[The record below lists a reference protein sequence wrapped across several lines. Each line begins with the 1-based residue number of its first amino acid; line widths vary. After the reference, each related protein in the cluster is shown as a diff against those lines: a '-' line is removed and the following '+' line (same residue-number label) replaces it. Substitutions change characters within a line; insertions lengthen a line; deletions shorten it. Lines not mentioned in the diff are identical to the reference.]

1 LAFCSPARRA
11 ASTGIPS
18 IRIIVECS
26 CQETRD
32 KCLGRVSLARPVRP
46 ATVSAGLGRPL
57 LFPLSPSHSPQ
68 RVCGSVNT
76 LATGTTYISRGHSCA
91 SPRVSRKSSGLK
103 ESHFPTD
110 FTDRD
115 APDFRLSD
123 HPKSTRL
130 RATRITD
137 RPDAITSNAAGSGN
151 FIEVYT
157 WANWRIPGRYAIRIR
172 RRLECSPVTPQEQI
186 PPRLGHVLS
195 ATKRMGYA
203 L

>member
-1 LAFCSPARRA
+1 MGNGASLRRQCSRPSSTLHNGKPGRTREVQASDDAVSRPDAPRCAEAELVNARR
-11 ASTGIPS
+11 P
-18 IRIIVECS
+18 
-26 CQETRD
+26 
-32 KCLGRVSLARPVRP
+32 
-46 ATVSAGLGRPL
+46 
-57 LFPLSPSHSPQ
+57 
-68 RVCGSVNT
+68 
-76 LATGTTYISRGHSCA
+76 GTTYISRGHSCA

-103 ESHFPTD
+103 EIHFPTD

-115 APDFRLSD
+115 ARDFRLSD
-123 HPKSTRL
+123 PKSARL
-130 RATRITD
+130 RVTRITD
-137 RPDAITSNAAGSGN
+137 CPDAITSNAAGSGN

-157 WANWRIPGRYAIRIR
+157 WANWRIPGGYAIRIR